1 MKKLLGILVL
11 GLLWFSNASAD
22 FEWIKTQKILSTN
35 DIVNIDKFNE
45 FLKSNLSNKSLW
57 LGMSS
62 NKKKISLTENL
73 YVVLT
78 GPPNKIK
85 YLENDRYIVISACRF
100 RSCPEKGFVW
110 IDTEKEIVVGLIL
123 HYAIENEEN
132 YDVGYFL
139 IFSKNIE
146 SFDKIPEQFFKPLKE
161 WMIKQEVPL
170 PEKIRFIGTDD
181 SITVVSD
188 EYKIKLK

>member
-1 MKKLLGILVL
+1 MKKLLGIVVL
-11 GLLWFSNASAD
+11 GLLLSSNASAD

-35 DIVNIDKFNE
+35 DIVNIDKFKE

-146 SFDKIPEQFFKPLKE
+146 SYDEIPEQFFEPLKE
-161 WMIKQEVPL
+161 WMIKQEVSL

-181 SITVVSD
+181 SIVVVPD